1 MTKARRGRGTSLV
14 AILGRAASARAGR
27 ALALLG
33 LAILI
38 LILLSAPGGSAFVA
52 ALPLLVLALPALGA
66 IVVPAHAPRL
76 ERLPLALR
84 SRSPPPTA
92 A

>member
-38 LILLSAPGGSAFVA
+38 LLSAQGGSAFVA

-76 ERLPLALR
+76 ARLPLALR
-84 SRSPPPTA
+84 SRSPPPSA